1 MLQKNFLKVSSI
13 SEISIVIGYILSK
26 PFQQKKFVLLGGLLE
41 GKWITYLDVYESFFC
56 FFAHECFTSIKG
68 KRKKENSVGSIDS
81 KAAVAMW
88 FSHHKVAKIVCKVSY
103 AGLSPQ
109 FSAALLLS
117 LLYFSSPSTL
127 QNTNFCYCEK
137 KTHESRFSS
146 TTSSSTPCH
155 LKLSAYLPL
164 L

>member
-1 MLQKNFLKVSSI
+1 MSMK
-13 SEISIVIGYILSK
+13 LSFASL
-26 PFQQKKFVLLGGLLE
+26 PTNVLHPSKE
-41 GKWITYLDVYESFFC
+41 KQ
-56 FFAHECFTSIKG
+56 

-81 KAAVAMW
+81 AAVAMW

-109 FSAALLLS
+109 LSAALLLS

-146 TTSSSTPCH
+146 TTSTTPGH
-155 LKLSAYLPL
+155 LKLIDYLPL